1 LVDDLGFERMDVLLK
16 KYFWV
21 ISLGVIAICASLGG
35 RTVAHFIEQ
44 AWLTPDDSAIPTLR
58 RFTPPVAEKTHGKEV
73 DTIVKRDVFCSSCA
87 PITPTGDN
95 PAGNQNDNAGGDQA
109 PRRTDLPIELV
120 STMVVPS
127 DENWSMAVIKDTSTK
142 EKDSALYRRGS
153 VLPGGAARVLRII
166 EKKVYLTNNNR
177 IEYLSMDG
185 DAPAQAAPVV
195 AAPTAVA
202 SGDPLD
208 NDINKG
214 VRCNGSNCEIDR
226 PLIDKLLA
234 NTTMLATA
242 ARFVPSIK
250 DGKPNGFKLYAIRPN
265 SIFGKIGLQNG
276 DTVKS
281 INGMEMSSPD
291 QALGVYSKVRSASHL
306 TVSVERRGETTTLD
320 YTIR

>member
-1 LVDDLGFERMDVLLK
+1 MDVLLK

-35 RTVAHFIEQ
+35 RTVSHFIEQ
-44 AWLTPDDSAIPTLR
+44 AWLTPDESAVPTLR
-58 RFTPPVAEKTHGKEV
+58 RFAPVIEKSRTKEV
-73 DTIVKRDVFCSSCA
+73 DVIVKRDVFCSSCA

-95 PAGNQNDNAGGDQA
+95 PAGNATDNAGGDTA
-109 PRRTDLPIELV
+109 PRKTDLPIELV

-177 IEYLSMDG
+177 IEYLTIDG
-185 DAPAQAAPVV
+185 DAPAAPAPVV
-195 AAPTAVA
+195 AQPAVA

-208 NDINKG
+208 GDISKG
-214 VRCNGSNCEIDR
+214 VRCNGAQCEIDR